1 MVFQLVFQVI
11 FLFCSLNPFL
21 AEAQSITKGGCK
33 ERCGNITI
41 PYPFGMETG
50 CYLEERFRIDCNSRS
65 IPTLDLN
72 GTSLEVTD
80 ISVDKANNIQ
90 INFPIIFQ
98 NCSSK
103 TSSRDS
109 LVVNLEDTPFSF
121 STENRFVAAGCN
133 NLALLSRNEA
143 TVGGCMS
150 ICNVSSS
157 DASADGTICNGI
169 NCCETTITSGL
180 DFFNATLQVVGDKVK
195 DGCKYAYLVDENWFN
210 LRLDNNIS
218 VIDMDYVPV
227 VLNWR
232 IDLGLYENMT
242 LNGSAYSV
250 TNLTSSGTSR
260 CSQNSTFLLCSCSSG
275 FQGNP
280 YIPDGCQGNHSH
292 QLN

>member
-50 CYLEERFRIDCNSRS
+50 CYLEERFRIDCNSSS

-157 DASADGTICNGI
+157 DASANGTICNGI
-169 NCCETTITSGL
+169 NCCETTIPSGL
-180 DFFNATLQVVGDKVK
+180 DFFNATLQVVGDKVE
-195 DGCKYAYLVDENWFN
+195 DGCKYAYLVDQNFFN
-210 LRLDNNIS
+210 LRFDNNFS

-227 VLNWR
+227 VLNWK

-250 TNLTSSGTSR
+250 TNLTSSGTSG
-260 CSQNSTFLLCSCSSG
+260 CIQNSTVLLCSCSSG

-280 YIPDGCQGNHSH
+280 YIPDGCQGYHSH